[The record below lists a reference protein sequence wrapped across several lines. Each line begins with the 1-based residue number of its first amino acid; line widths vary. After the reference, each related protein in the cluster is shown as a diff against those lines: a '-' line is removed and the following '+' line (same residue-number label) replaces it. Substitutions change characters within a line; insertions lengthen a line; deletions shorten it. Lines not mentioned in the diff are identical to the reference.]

1 MVRRV
6 RFRIY
11 DKVIWSEMVRLSSIT
26 HRSSVDLDFNSQ
38 FNSPQVCAPG
48 APRIPLSA
56 HSMEAHARAKRKKL
70 QREWDEHIEEETVAV
85 IGSMVAAD
93 EVRSLRPR
101 NGHTRPKGGN
111 LRRHPAGSTWGLL
124 LAGGVLSALPES
136 AAGKL
141 FRKRFRV
148 TPREFKVLLAE
159 VRDKG
164 WWRRRQSS
172 ASGTPSSP
180 VELLLLGTLKMLGRA
195 CTFDDLEELSAI
207 SAEQHRQFFLKYTQE
222 AANEFDYECAPYVA
236 GDPATLRAIETVY
249 AHAGFPGCVGAGDGV
264 HIAYNNA
271 SHAEKGRYVGKEG
284 YPTIAYHVICDHH
297 RRILAC
303 SRGYPG
309 SFNDINIAN
318 LDNALVNIHSD
329 PKFTEFPFEVYTG
342 NQKETTATRGAYL
355 IVDGGYAP
363 WRELQCPVL
372 HPTNSE
378 AGWSEWLES
387 KRKSIE
393 CVFGIVKKR
402 FRILMVPATFKHT
415 QTVDHIFK
423 TCCRLHN
430 MLLDVDG
437 LASRCVR
444 GGGPSHFEFTFRLPV
459 PTSARHMSLHTL
471 TTLILHFGYQSLRRC
486 DICPCTP

>member
-1 MVRRV
+1 MLPAPPLSGHNMDATDATDATQTQTQTQVQTQTDDAGGKIWHEIEADARAQARRKRV
-6 RFRIY
+6 RNDDDQI
-11 DKVIWSEMVRLSSIT
+11 E
-26 HRSSVDLDFNSQ
+26 
-38 FNSPQVCAPG
+38 
-48 APRIPLSA
+48 
-56 HSMEAHARAKRKKL
+56 
-70 QREWDEHIEEETVAV
+70 DECVAV
-85 IGSMVAAD
+85 IASMVAAD
-93 EVRSLRPR
+93 EARSLRPR

-111 LRRHPAGSTWGLL
+111 LQRHPAGSTWGLL
-124 LAGGVLSALPES
+124 LAGGVLSALPDS

-207 SAEQHRQFFLKYTQE
+207 SAEQHRRFFLQYTKMSAE
-222 AANEFDYECAPYVA
+222 EFDYDCSPYVA
-236 GDPATLRAIETVY
+236 GDPATLRAVENVY
-249 AHAGFPGCVGAGDGV
+249 KHAGFPGCVGAGDGV

-271 SHAEKGRYVGKEG
+271 SYGEKGWYVGKEG

-318 LDNALVNIHSD
+318 LDNALVNIHSK
-329 PKFTEFPFEVYTG
+329 PSFTDFPFELYTG
-342 NQKETTATRGAYL
+342 SEKEVATSRGAYL

-363 WRELQCPVL
+363 WRELQCPIL
-372 HPTNSE
+372 HPSNSE

-393 CVFGIVKKR
+393 CLFGIIKKR
-402 FRILMVPATFKHT
+402 FRLLMVPNTFKHT
-415 QTVDHIFK
+415 FTVDCIFK

-437 LASRCVR
+437 LASR
-444 GGGPSHFEFTFRLPV
+444 
-459 PTSARHMSLHTL
+459 
-471 TTLILHFGYQSLRRC
+471 
-486 DICPCTP
+486 